1 VVLVGYATVIGI
13 PIGVDLMVA
22 GEAGI
27 SAGVASRVAVS
38 VAGITAVVA
47 GARVWPWGGIAAGET
62 GIAAGVAVIVAGVAV
77 ASPVL

>member
-1 VVLVGYATVIGI
+1 MVLVGYATVTGI

-27 SAGVASRVAVS
+27 TAGVASRVAVS

-47 GARVWPWGGIAAGET
+47 GARVWPW
-62 GIAAGVAVIVAGVAV
+62 VAGLLLVILGLLLV
-77 ASPVL
+77 